1 MSCLRPVEL
10 QRKLGYALV
19 RLLPSPNVV
28 HVGLEVKQ
36 EAWHKNSLRTP
47 WHKINNLKQMINEL
61 TLRGESLFRVAQSES
76 GAFIT
81 GAIFDF
87 FVFKLNLEMRK
98 AQQSR

>member
-1 MSCLRPVEL
+1 
-10 QRKLGYALV
+10 
-19 RLLPSPNVV
+19 
-28 HVGLEVKQ
+28 
-36 EAWHKNSLRTP
+36 
-47 WHKINNLKQMINEL
+47 MINEL